1 MIELKNIQPIPLKEM
16 PNGINAASGVFST
29 NCVFEK
35 GKKYLVNA
43 ASGKGK
49 STLLHIIYGIRDDY
63 DGLASLGGK
72 DIRQLGANDWA
83 ACRQRQLSIVFQDL
97 RLFPK
102 LTGLENIQLKN
113 GQTDCV
119 PEAEMLEWAERL
131 GMTPY
136 LQQSAATLS
145 YGQRQRIAIL
155 RALCQPFDMLLLD
168 EPFSHLDE
176 ENTKLASDLI
186 IETCEKRHAGFV
198 LVSLGEEYFFSYD
211 KKIDL

>member
-1 MIELKNIQPIPLKEM
+1 M
-16 PNGINAASGVFST
+16 PGGIGANSGVFAT
-29 NCVFEK
+29 NCLFEK
-35 GKKYLVNA
+35 GKNYLLNA

-49 STLLHIIYGIRDDY
+49 STLLHIVYGIRSDY
-63 DGLASLGGK
+63 DGLVSIQGK
-72 DIRQLGANDWA
+72 DIRSFTANDWA

-97 RLFPK
+97 RLFPQ

-113 GQTDCV
+113 SQTDLLS
-119 PEAEMLEWAERL
+119 EAEIQQMAERL

-136 LQQSAATLS
+136 LNQTAATLS

-155 RALCQPFDMLLLD
+155 RALCQPFEVLLLD

-176 ENTKLASDLI
+176 ENTRLATSLI
-186 IETCEKRHAGFV
+186 ADACRKQAAGFV
-198 LVSLGEEYFFSYD
+198 LVSLGEEYFFRYD

>member
-1 MIELKNIQPIPLKEM
+1 M
-16 PNGINAASGVFST
+16 PGGISAGSGVYAT
-29 NCVFEK
+29 TCVFEK
-35 GKKYLVNA
+35 GKNYLVNA

-49 STLLHIIYGIRDDY
+49 STLLHIIYGMRTDY
-63 DGLASLGGK
+63 EGQASIFGNDLRSFK
-72 DIRQLGANDWA
+72 ANDWA
-83 ACRQRQLSIVFQDL
+83 KCRQAQLSMVFQDL
-97 RLFPK
+97 RLFPQ

-113 GQTDCV
+113 GQTNCV
-119 PEAEMLEWAERL
+119 TEAKIREWVNRL

-136 LQQSAATLS
+136 LDQLAATLS

-176 ENTKLASDLI
+176 ENTKLASALI
-186 IETCEKRHAGFV
+186 EETCAERQAGIV

-211 KKIDL
+211 KKVDL

>member
-16 PNGINAASGVFST
+16 PGGISSDSGVYST
-29 NCVFEK
+29 HCLFEK

-49 STLLHIIYGIRDDY
+49 STLLHIIYGIRSDY
-63 DGLASLGGK
+63 DGLVSLEGN
-72 DIRQLGANDWA
+72 DIRELGANEWA

-97 RLFPK
+97 RLFPQ
-102 LTGLENIQLKN
+102 LTGLENIELKN
-113 GQTDCV
+113 GQTDCISK
-119 PEAEMLEWAERL
+119 EEMMDWAEEL
-131 GMTPY
+131 GMAAY
-136 LQQSAATLS
+136 LQQTAATLS

-155 RALCQPFDMLLLD
+155 RSLCQPFDLLLLD

-176 ENTKLASDLI
+176 ENTRKASNLI
-186 IETCEKRHAGFV
+186 EETCKKRGAGFV

>member
-16 PNGINAASGVFST
+16 PDGISPDSGIYST
-29 NCVFEK
+29 ICVFEK

-63 DGLASLGGK
+63 DGLASLNGK
-72 DIRQLGANDWA
+72 DVRQFGANDWA
-83 ACRQRQLSIVFQDL
+83 SARQHQLSIVFQDL

-102 LTGLENIQLKN
+102 LTGLENILLKK

-119 PEAEMLEWAERL
+119 PEPEVLEWSERL

-136 LQQSAATLS
+136 LQQTATTLS
-145 YGQRQRIAIL
+145 YGQHQRIAIL

-176 ENTKLASDLI
+176 ENTRLASDLI
-186 IETCEKRHAGFV
+186 EEVCQKRQAGFV
-198 LVSLGEEYFFSYD
+198 LVSLGEEYFYSYD

>member
-1 MIELKNIQPIPLKEM
+1 MIELKNIKPTPLKEM
-16 PNGINAASGVFST
+16 LNGISASSGVFST
-29 NCVFEK
+29 DCVFEK

-63 DGLASLGGK
+63 DGLASLNGK
-72 DIRQLGANDWA
+72 DVRQFSANDWA
-83 ACRQRQLSIVFQDL
+83 ACRQQQLSIVFQDL
-97 RLFPK
+97 RLFSK
-102 LTGLENIQLKN
+102 LTGLENILLKN

-119 PEAEMLEWAERL
+119 PEATVLDWAERL

-136 LQQSAATLS
+136 LQQTAATLS

-176 ENTKLASDLI
+176 QNTRLASELI
-186 IETCEKRHAGFV
+186 EETCQKRQAGFV
-198 LVSLGEEYFFSYD
+198 MVSLGEAFFFSYD
-211 KKIDL
+211 KIIDL

>member
-1 MIELKNIQPIPLKEM
+1 M
-16 PNGINAASGVFST
+16 PGGIRASSGVFAT
-29 NCVFEK
+29 TCVFEK

-63 DGLASLGGK
+63 DGIASIDGK
-72 DIRQLGANDWA
+72 DVRQFTANDWA
-83 ACRQRQLSIVFQDL
+83 ESRKRQLSIVFQDL
-97 RLFPK
+97 RLFPQ
-102 LTGLENIQLKN
+102 LTGLENILLKN

-119 PEAEMLEWAERL
+119 SEEEIMDWANRL

-136 LQQSAATLS
+136 LQQTATTLS

-155 RALCQPFDMLLLD
+155 RSLCQPFDFLLLD

-176 ENTKLASDLI
+176 ANTKLASDLI
-186 IETCEKRHAGFV
+186 LETCEKRQAGFV
-198 LVSLGEEYFFSYD
+198 LVSLGEEYFFNYD